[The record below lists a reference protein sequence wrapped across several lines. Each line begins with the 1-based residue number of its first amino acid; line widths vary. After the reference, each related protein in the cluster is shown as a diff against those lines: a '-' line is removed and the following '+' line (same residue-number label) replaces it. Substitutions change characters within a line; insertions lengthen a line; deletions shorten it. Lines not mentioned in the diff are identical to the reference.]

1 MSACKRCWRSLALS
15 LKSKFI
21 VGVLCCRAIE
31 LRQKGKA
38 TFLNGFVLRL
48 TDRFEVAIDAAGF
61 AGDAH
66 AAAMPDQL
74 VRELNPFFLGNDTYQ
89 VLLDFFGIFVLGEIE
104 AAREANHMGVD
115 HDTPS
120 ETEGRTMCKFGSF
133 SGDAREG
140 K

>member
-1 MSACKRCWRSLALS
+1 MNACKRRCRSLALS

-31 LRQKGKA
+31 LRQKGKS
-38 TFLNGFVLRL
+38 TLLNGFVLRI
-48 TDRFEVAIDAAGF
+48 TDGFEVAIDAAGL

-74 VRELNPFFLGNDTYQ
+74 VRELNPFFFGNDTYQ

-115 HDTPS
+115 HDAASDTVGRASTTLAVFRATP
-120 ETEGRTMCKFGSF
+120 GRV
-133 SGDAREG
+133 R
-140 K
+140 